1 MISNQE
7 VNQGKSKFD
16 DIYNLDDPVSYYES
30 LCLQKK
36 YELPELAKP
45 YFATIIDAYLKYHP
59 MTALK
64 ILDLG
69 CSYGI
74 NAAILKF
81 NRTITELYQHYT
93 SPSRLELTK
102 TLRRDLDYY
111 WLHQSSF
118 DKKLQFLGLDIS
130 KAAIDYSVGCQ
141 LLEAGI
147 CADLENQPLPRDQYS
162 KLLDINLLI
171 STGCIGYITEVT
183 FDKILAAV
191 GNPDKLWSGVFVLR
205 VFDFSKFN
213 RVLDKYHL
221 VPIKTRVTIKQR
233 KFSSVSEKKHMIE
246 LIEQQG
252 LSAEL
257 EKISDHLFAELFLIV
272 PRDLLETTELETL
285 LSDLELT

>member
-7 VNQGKSKFD
+7 VNKGKSKFD

-30 LCLQKK
+30 LCLQTK
-36 YELPELAKP
+36 YELPELAKS
-45 YFATIIDAYLKYHP
+45 YFATIIDAYLKYQP
-59 MTALK
+59 VSALK

-74 NAAILKF
+74 NAAVLKF

-102 TLRRDLDYY
+102 TLRRDLDYH

-118 DKKLQFLGLDIS
+118 DKRLQFLGLDIS
-130 KAAIDYSVGCQ
+130 EAAIDYSVECK

-147 CADLENQPLPRDQYS
+147 CADLENQPLPREHYS
-162 KLLDINLLI
+162 TLRDLNLLI
-171 STGCIGYITEVT
+171 STGCVGYITEVT
-183 FDKILAAV
+183 FDKILAAI
-191 GNPDKLWSGVFVLR
+191 GNPDKLWSGIFVLR

-213 RVLDKYHL
+213 RVFDKYNL
-221 VPIKTRVTIKQR
+221 VPLKTGVKIKQR

-257 EKISDHLFAELFLIV
+257 ENNSDYLLAELFLIV

-285 LSDLELT
+285 LSELELT

>member
-7 VNQGKSKFD
+7 VNKGKSKFD
-16 DIYNLDDPVSYYES
+16 DIYNVDDPVSYYES
-30 LCLQKK
+30 LCLQKE

-45 YFATIIDAYLKYHP
+45 YFATIIDAYLKYQP
-59 MTALK
+59 VTPLK

-81 NRTITELYQHYT
+81 NKTITELYQHYT

-102 TLRRDLDYY
+102 TLRRDLDYH

-118 DKKLQFLGLDIS
+118 NNKLQFLGLDIS
-130 KAAIDYSVGCQ
+130 KAAIDYSVESQ
-141 LLEAGI
+141 LLDVGI
-147 CADLENQPLPRDQYS
+147 CADLENQPLPKEDDS
-162 KLLDINLLI
+162 KLRDINLLI
-171 STGCIGYITEVT
+171 STGCVGYITEVT

-191 GNPDKLWSGVFVLR
+191 GNPEQLWSGVFVLR

-213 RVLDKYHL
+213 GVLDKYHL
-221 VPIKTRVTIKQR
+221 VPIKTGVTIKQR

-252 LSAEL
+252 LSAEV
-257 EKISDHLFAELFLIV
+257 EKVSDYLLAELFLIV
-272 PRDLLETTELETL
+272 PRHLLETTEVETL